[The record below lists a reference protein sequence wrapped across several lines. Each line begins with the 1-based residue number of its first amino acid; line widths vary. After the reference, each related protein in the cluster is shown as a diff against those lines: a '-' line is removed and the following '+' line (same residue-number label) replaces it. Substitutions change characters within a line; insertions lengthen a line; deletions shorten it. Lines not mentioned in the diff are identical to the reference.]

1 MRVTQLSLF
10 LALSHSLLGQVVIT
24 EFMASNKS
32 SLRDE
37 NGERSDWIE
46 IQNQGNESINLEGW
60 TLSNN
65 LADRAKWV
73 FPVRQLS
80 SGERLIVFASG
91 REVAEQNAAS
101 NELHTNFTLKQS
113 GGYLG
118 LFSPNASTASSEFT
132 PTYPPQYTDISYGVG
147 SLGQMLNVD
156 LTPENPEQGVDW
168 DTVVL
173 GGVSGDRVVSLDSG
187 KVGGSQQSYPW
198 FEYRDELATLADDL
212 VIVSATLT
220 WEGTGLERSR
230 RLLLKDSNVGVFPV
244 PDAAKGI
251 DSMPEP
257 YDGNNIR
264 NFYQNNPRQ
273 DEVYVQADRVTRR
286 HSWDVTR
293 LVAQWHSTLGELP
306 AAYAFIGSERF
317 SSEFR
322 IRTESIFS

>member
-60 TLSNN
+60 TLT
-65 LADRAKWV
+65 
-73 FPVRQLS
+73 
-80 SGERLIVFASG
+80 SG

-293 LVAQWHSTLGELP
+293 LVAQWHSTPNFPQEGEFLLLNDSFP
-306 AAYAFIGSERF
+306 I
-317 SSEFR
+317 R
-322 IRTESIFS
+322 IFWGNSLQPQN